1 MNIAVMKLEYKS
13 LDRHMLSFI
22 LGNYLEVKWID

>member
-1 MNIAVMKLEYKS
+1 MKLEYKS

-22 LGNYLEVKWID
+22 LGKYLDVKWID